1 MSEDLEFLKGEATKL
16 QKAIRKDDAKNY
28 KRYGTLF
35 QAYLTAR
42 GNVQQ
47 LEAYKRQQE
56 EERKRKEENENAFEE
71 AKKQLE
77 KENK

>member
-1 MSEDLEFLKGEATKL
+1 MIEDLEFLKGEATKL
-16 QKAIRKDDAKNY
+16 QKAVRKDDAKNY
-28 KRYGTLF
+28 KRYVTLF

-42 GNVQQ
+42 GNIQQ

-56 EERKRKEENENAFEE
+56 EERKRKEENEKAFEE

>member
-1 MSEDLEFLKGEATKL
+1 MIDDLEFLKKEAEKL
-16 QKAIRKDDAKNY
+16 QKAVVNEDAKNY
-28 KRYGTLF
+28 KRYVTLF

-42 GNVQQ
+42 GNIQQ

-56 EERKRKEENENAFEE
+56 EERKRKEENEKAFEE

-77 KENK
+77 EENK